1 MVLTGS
7 RKKKSF
13 TLSDQKVCKF
23 TKQINLVTLLL
34 IFSYVMFNVWTE
46 LRMFTYLKHSRRSCR
61 AYFPAWY
68 SCPSITAVTVSESST
83 ITATSLSL
91 FPSMLRS
98 LMLAEP
104 AETQREE
111 DELVDQQ
118 MAPRHLIPEN

>member
-1 MVLTGS
+1 
-7 RKKKSF
+7 
-13 TLSDQKVCKF
+13 
-23 TKQINLVTLLL
+23 
-34 IFSYVMFNVWTE
+34 MFQH
-46 LRMFTYLKHSRRSCR
+46 LKHSRRSCR

-104 AETQREE
+104 AVNAKER
-111 DELVDQQ
+111 DELDHRVHQQ
-118 MAPRHLIPEN
+118 MVLRHQISDGTLTLFKRLNTHTLVDEDLENTGN